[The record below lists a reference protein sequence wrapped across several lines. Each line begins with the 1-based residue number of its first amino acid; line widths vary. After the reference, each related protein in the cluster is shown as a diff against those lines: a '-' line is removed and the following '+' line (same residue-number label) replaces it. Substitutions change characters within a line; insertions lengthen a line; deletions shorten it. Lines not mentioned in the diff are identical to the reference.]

1 MDDLQIY
8 SEIFPSIDREV
19 IKLILEELKADEVLD
34 ALLDISEPHYISD
47 PQTAWNND
55 AAELEANLE
64 PSSNSNNFY
73 DVTESHAMLSPF
85 NLEEEEQP
93 QGFFSRLFNRRRR
106 HHTYRYDP
114 DEDL

>member
-34 ALLDISEPHYISD
+34 ALLDISKPHYNPDPD
-47 PQTAWNND
+47 PQTVWNND
-55 AAELEANLE
+55 VVANLE
-64 PSSNSNNFY
+64 PNSNSDNFN
-73 DVTESHAMLSPF
+73 DITESHAILSPF
-85 NLEEEEQP
+85 YLEEEEQP

-114 DEDL
+114 DDDL

>member
-55 AAELEANLE
+55 AAANSE
-64 PSSNSNNFY
+64 PSSNSDNFY

-114 DEDL
+114 DDDL